1 MDERGNTLAD
11 DYKGKFKYKEM
22 FDTVYSPVIEGYTP
36 NIASIKCRK
45 EGMPLRD
52 LEFNVVYTKNAE
64 LEPAPAPGPG
74 NNDGAGGAAAVLTAN
89 PDGSYSLTEIGES
102 HIPLADNLLDEYC
115 CILHFLIMLA
125 ALLMLL
131 WYTYD
136 MKKRQRRIFELESVL
151 KGDSA
156 E

>member
-11 DYKGKFKYKEM
+11 DYKGEFKYKEM
-22 FDTVYSPVIEGYTP
+22 FDTIYSPVIKGYTP
-36 NIASIKCRK
+36 NIASVKCDK

-52 LEFNVVYTKNAE
+52 LEFNVVYTRNAE
-64 LEPAPAPGPG
+64 LEPAPVPAPG
-74 NNDGAGGAAAVLTAN
+74 NNDGTGGAAAVLTAN
-89 PDGSYSLTEIGES
+89 PDGTYSLTEIGE
-102 HIPLADNLLDEYC
+102 HKIPLADNLLDEHC

-136 MKKRQRRIFELESVL
+136 MKKRQRRILELEATL
-151 KGDSA
+151 RGDSA

>member
-1 MDERGNTLAD
+1 MAD

-45 EGMPLRD
+45 EGMPLQN
-52 LEFNVVYTKNAE
+52 LEFKVVYTKNAE
-64 LEPAPAPGPG
+64 LEPAPAPGSG